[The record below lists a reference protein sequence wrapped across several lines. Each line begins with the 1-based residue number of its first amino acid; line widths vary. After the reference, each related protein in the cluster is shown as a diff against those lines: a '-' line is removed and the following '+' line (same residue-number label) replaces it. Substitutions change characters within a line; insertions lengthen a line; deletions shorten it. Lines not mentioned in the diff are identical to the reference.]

1 MSTTP
6 QETLAN
12 AMAMPQSTEVEIRA
26 KISRLYYALYSHACE
41 FHDSLGM
48 EGIQLKKEVGAHKK
62 LSQQL
67 TNPTVPDADLQA
79 LSRQIG
85 TKQQLAHEIRV
96 KADYNND
103 EKVDRSDLVKCT
115 RYATDGLAI
124 PLRKRAAA

>member
-6 QETLAN
+6 QETLAT
-12 AMAMPQSTEVEIRA
+12 AIAMPQSSEVEIRA

-41 FHDSLGM
+41 FHDSLCTQGV
-48 EGIQLKKEVGAHKK
+48 QLKKEVGAHKR

-67 TNPTVPDADLQA
+67 TNPTVTNGDLQT

-103 EKVDRSDLVKCT
+103 QNINSADLAKCVRYVK
-115 RYATDGLAI
+115 DGLAI
-124 PLRKRAAA
+124 PLPKRAAA